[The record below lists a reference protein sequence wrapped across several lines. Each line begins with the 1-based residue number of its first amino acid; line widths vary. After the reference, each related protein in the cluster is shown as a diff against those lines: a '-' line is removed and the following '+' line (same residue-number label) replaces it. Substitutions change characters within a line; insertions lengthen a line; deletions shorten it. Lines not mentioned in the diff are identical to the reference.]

1 MKNSATK
8 YIYEMVI
15 IAINKTEIEC
25 SKYKEKI
32 EDINIKK
39 NLKCELSD
47 LHEIRR
53 TIERF
58 DNFEINKGLK

>member
-1 MKNSATK
+1 MKNFHTASF
-8 YIYEMVI
+8 YEMVI